1 MRKNVI
7 MDSFQ
12 RLKLDEMFFEADT
25 LIAEK
30 RFADA
35 INTLESILIESP
47 EYGKAYNHL
56 GWIYET
62 KYKDLKQA
70 EEFYKKC
77 LLYEPDYPAVHIN
90 LAVVLSSLGKYEE
103 LEAHLINAL
112 QVAGVEKSN
121 TYNEFGI
128 MYELQGKFNQAIEQ
142 YKNAIRNTL
151 SEANVETYSKSIKR
165 CKTKMD
171 IL

>member
-1 MRKNVI
+1 

-12 RLKLDEMFFEADT
+12 QLKLDELFFEADQ

-35 INTLESILIESP
+35 INTLESILIEAP

-62 KYKDLKQA
+62 KYKDIQKA
-70 EEFYKKC
+70 EDLYKKC
-77 LLYEPDYPAVHIN
+77 LLYAPEYPAIYIN
-90 LAVVLSSLGKYEE
+90 LAVVLSSQGKYEE
-103 LEAHLINAL
+103 LEAHLNNAL
-112 QVAGVEKSN
+112 QVSGVDKAGI
-121 TYNEFGI
+121 YNEFGI
-128 MYELQGKFNQAIEQ
+128 MFELQGKYNQAIES

-151 SEANVETYSKSIKR
+151 SEANVETYHKSIKR
-165 CKTKMD
+165 CKTKME

>member
-1 MRKNVI
+1 

-12 RLKLDEMFFEADT
+12 RLKLDELFFEADQ

-35 INTLESILIESP
+35 INTLESILIEAP
-47 EYGKAYNHL
+47 DYGKAYNHL

-62 KYKDLKQA
+62 KYKDLSKA

-77 LLYEPDYPAVHIN
+77 ILYDPAYPAIYIN
-90 LAVVLSSLGKYEE
+90 LAVVLSSLAKYDE
-103 LEAHLINAL
+103 LEAHLTRAL
-112 QVAGVEKSN
+112 QVPGVDKAGM
-121 TYNEFGI
+121 YNEFGI
-128 MYELQGKFNQAIEQ
+128 MYELQGKYNQAIEN
-142 YKNAIRNTL
+142 YKNAIRSTL

-165 CKTKMD
+165 CKTKME

>member
-1 MRKNVI
+1 

-12 RLKLDEMFFEADT
+12 RLKLDELFFEADQ

-30 RFADA
+30 KFADA
-35 INTLESILIESP
+35 INMLESILIEAP

-62 KYKDLKQA
+62 KYKDIKKA

-77 LLYEPDYPAVHIN
+77 VLYSPDYPAIYIN
-90 LAVVLSSLGKYEE
+90 LAVVLSSQGKYDE
-103 LEAHLINAL
+103 LEAHLNRAL
-112 QVAGVEKSN
+112 QVPGVDKASM
-121 TYNEFGI
+121 YNEFGI
-128 MYELQGKFNQAIEQ
+128 MYELQGKFNQAIEN

-151 SEANVETYSKSIKR
+151 SESTLETYNNSIKR
-165 CKTKMD
+165 CKTKME
-171 IL
+171 LL

>member
-1 MRKNVI
+1 

-30 RFADA
+30 RFSDA
-35 INTLESILIESP
+35 INTLESILIECP

-62 KYKDLKQA
+62 KYKDLNKA
-70 EEFYKKC
+70 ETFYKKC
-77 LLYEPDYPAVHIN
+77 LLYEPNYPAVYIN
-90 LAVVLSSLGKYEE
+90 LAVVLSSLAKYEE
-103 LEAHLINAL
+103 LEAHLTRSL
-112 QVAGVEKSN
+112 QVAGVEKAN

-128 MYELQGKFNQAIEQ
+128 MYELQGKYNQAIEH

-165 CKTKMD
+165 CKTKME